1 MAIAL
6 TSAGTVAISI
16 TKGQPLDLMIAA
28 PFVGGAL
35 AGMLLGRLT
44 ASRLAGPKLQTGF
57 ACLMLM
63 IAAGMFWQ
71 ALA

>member
-1 MAIAL
+1 
-6 TSAGTVAISI
+6 
-16 TKGQPLDLMIAA
+16 MIAA